1 MLLMSS
7 DCPFARIV
15 VLGSLLAMGWF
26 GGPAVAQDAPRKSS
40 PASVPRTYADGP
52 LSPADFRAAVPEPQ
66 TVKDGVKLRAMTE
79 TEIRYTTRYR
89 WDEPTP
95 GKVSARLTRFDCF
108 AQLLPDKC
116 WIKEPD
122 DLRLLDHEQGHFD
135 ITEINARP
143 AQKSFDKLIADQ
155 GLVGYGSDER
165 SAVADLDKKVHDEMQ
180 KVFDREREE
189 QIKYDRVTDHG
200 RSFVAQAKQR
210 AAIDKLLKESEQ
222 KESKPRDK

>member
-1 MLLMSS
+1 MKAACREDTLH
-7 DCPFARIV
+7 
-15 VLGSLLAMGWF
+15 VLANSVALSLFVLITGYAASAHAAD
-26 GGPAVAQDAPRKSS
+26 GPR
-40 PASVPRTYADGP
+40 RYADGP
-52 LSPADFRAAVPEPQ
+52 LGPADFRAAVPDPQ
-66 TVKDGVKLRAMTE
+66 PVKDGVKLRAMTDV
-79 TEIRYTTRYR
+79 EIRYMTRYR

-122 DLRLLDHEQGHFD
+122 ELRLLDHEQGHFD
-135 ITEINARP
+135 ITEINARR

-180 KVFDREREE
+180 KVFDRERDE
-189 QIKYDRVTDHG
+189 QIEYDRATNHG
-200 RSFVAQAKQR
+200 RDFATQAKR
-210 AAIDKLLKESEQ
+210 HAAIRELLKDIEPKRSTTSDT
-222 KESKPRDK
+222 KMK